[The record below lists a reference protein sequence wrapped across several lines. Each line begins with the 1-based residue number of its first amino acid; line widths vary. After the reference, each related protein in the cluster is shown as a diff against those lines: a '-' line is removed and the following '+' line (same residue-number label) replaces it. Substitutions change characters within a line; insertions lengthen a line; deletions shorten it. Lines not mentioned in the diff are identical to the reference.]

1 MLNDESLG
9 PIQFKKNLTENI
21 NKWKYLLLEFEIK
34 LFCKIASVNRI
45 RENKV

>member
-34 LFCKIASVNRI
+34 LFCKIAFVNGT